1 MSERE
6 TVLTIQRLHDLVLES
21 LAAWQE
27 AANCE
32 DTPEQRRK
40 NAGVRGGIRTTLR
53 DLARLSAGADPVPVC
68 QWREIA
74 TAPKDGTRILL
85 TPAVWTAKKVV
96 SAYYRLGLWWVESA
110 DVRGS
115 MRAFTDPDDD
125 ASHWPFTHWMP
136 LPAPPVALVPAEQTN
151 KE

>member
-6 TVLTIQRLHDLVLES
+6 TALSRSQI
-21 LAAWQE
+21 A
-27 AANCE
+27 
-32 DTPEQRRK
+32 
-40 NAGVRGGIRTTLR
+40 TLR
-53 DLARLSAGADPVPVC
+53 ELADDLSQIVVAVSSRDGDATARQHQRAEAVRAVVEWLAGADPVPVC